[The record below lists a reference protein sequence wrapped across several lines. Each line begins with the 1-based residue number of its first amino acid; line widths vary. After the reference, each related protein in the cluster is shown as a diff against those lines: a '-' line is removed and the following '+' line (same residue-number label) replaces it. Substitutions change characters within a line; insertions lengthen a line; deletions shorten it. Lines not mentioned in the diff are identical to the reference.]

1 MCAAGLAVAAVV
13 MWLLGK
19 AVRFVLTGPAKEAQ
33 PAPQKHSS
41 PAVAHRTTSVPLTG
55 PPRRQGPWEPP
66 SLPMT
71 VANQAKPASA
81 SNDLSSVARSVVE
94 TQYVS
99 DAERLIRILGGRIH
113 RGQRRLLTGA
123 PVTVHLDGRSHTFK
137 GEYLMT
143 QSVVAELAPRYA
155 SVSSRN

>member
-41 PAVAHRTTSVPLTG
+41 PAVAHRTLGPLDG
-55 PPRRQGPWEPP
+55 PAPPTRSLPP

-143 QSVVAELAPRYA
+143 QWVVAELAPRYA